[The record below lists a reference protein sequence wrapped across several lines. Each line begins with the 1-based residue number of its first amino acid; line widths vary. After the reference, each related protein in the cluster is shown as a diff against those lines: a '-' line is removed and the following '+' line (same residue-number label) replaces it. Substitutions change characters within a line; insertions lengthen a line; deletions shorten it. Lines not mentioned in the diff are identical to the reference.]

1 MASQSAEPQLSFT
14 EEDWARVERDTM
26 AWWAGELE
34 RPLVWLVGRDPAA
47 GTVDRQE
54 PRHRYLSNYPLD
66 MPAEVIVGEYEA
78 VFSAARFYGDAF
90 PAWWVNFGPGIMA
103 GFLGAL
109 VHSVQDPQET
119 VWFTPPDVGPADGN
133 PAVPGD
139 QSRAVPESGIPIE
152 QLVLAY
158 DRNNVWWRR
167 VQDVTRAMIARWDG
181 RLAVGMTDLGGNLD
195 ILASFRGTEG
205 LLYDVMDAP
214 EAVERRAAE
223 MTALWL
229 RYYDEL
235 DAIIRPSCRGTTC
248 WSPIWSRGKTYML
261 QCDFSYMISPAM
273 FERFVLPDL
282 VACCE
287 HLDHGFYHLDGK
299 GEIPHLDML
308 LSIERLR
315 GIQWIP
321 GDGQPPPEAW
331 LQLLKRIRD
340 GGKLCQVFVTAE
352 GARTIVRNLGG
363 KGFLLAINEDG
374 AAFADPE
381 QAQAFLGVLAEEDI
395 SRGAR
400 D

>member
-1 MASQSAEPQLSFT
+1 MAPQSAASQLSFT
-14 EEDWARVERDTM
+14 GEDWARVERDAM
-26 AWWAGELE
+26 AWWAGDLE

-47 GTVDRQE
+47 EAPGRQR
-54 PRHRYLSNYPLD
+54 PRFRYLSNYPLD
-66 MPAEVIVGEYEA
+66 TPVEAIVDEYELA
-78 VFSAARFYGDAF
+78 YAATRFYGDAF

-103 GFLGAL
+103 GFLGAH
-109 VHSVQDPQET
+109 VHSVHEPQET
-119 VWFTPPDVGPADGN
+119 VWFTPPETDRNGA
-133 PAVPGD
+133 ASVPL
-139 QSRAVPESGIPIE
+139 EH
-152 QLVLAY
+152 LVLAY
-158 DRNNVWWRR
+158 DADNVWWRR
-167 VQDVTRAMIARWDG
+167 VQAVTAAMIERWDG

-214 EAVERRAAE
+214 EVVERRAAE
-223 MTALWL
+223 VTALWL

-282 VACCE
+282 TACCE

-308 LSIERLR
+308 MSIERLR

-331 LQLLKRIRD
+331 LPLLKRIRD
-340 GGKLCQVFVTAE
+340 GGKLCQVFVSAE

-363 KGFLLAINEDG
+363 RGFLLAINEDG
-374 AAFADPE
+374 GAFADPE
-381 QAQAFLGVLAEEDI
+381 QAQAFLDTLAEEDI
-395 SRGAR
+395 SRRAPISR
-400 D
+400 STRLF

>member
-1 MASQSAEPQLSFT
+1 MAPRSAEPQLRFT

-34 RPLVWLVGRDPAA
+34 RPLVWLVGRDPTAEVP
-47 GTVDRQE
+47 GRQR
-54 PRHRYLSNYPLD
+54 PRYRYLSNYPLD
-66 MPAEVIVGEYEA
+66 MPAEAIVDEYEPA
-78 VFSAARFYGDAF
+78 YAAARFYGDAF
-90 PAWWVNFGPGIMA
+90 PAWWTNFGPGIMA
-103 GFLGAL
+103 GFLGAQ
-109 VHSVQDPQET
+109 VHSVHEPQET
-119 VWFTPPDVGPADGN
+119 VWFTPPDGRPGWS
-133 PAVPGD
+133 PAVPG
-139 QSRAVPESGIPIE
+139 RGIPID
-152 QLVLAY
+152 QLVPAY
-158 DRNNVWWRR
+158 QADNPWWRR
-167 VQDVTRAMIARWDG
+167 VQDVTRAMVERWDG

-214 EAVERRAAE
+214 EEVERRAGE
-223 MTALWL
+223 VTALWL

-235 DAIIRPSCRGTTC
+235 DAIIRAPCRGTTC
-248 WSPIWSRGKTYML
+248 WSPIWSTGKTYML

-282 VACCE
+282 TACCA

-331 LQLLKRIRD
+331 LPLLKRIRD
-340 GGKLCQVFVTAE
+340 GNKLCQVFVSAE

-374 AAFADPE
+374 AEFADPE
-381 QAQAFLGVLAEEDI
+381 RAQAFLDVLAKEDI
-395 SRGAR
+395 FRGAR
-400 D
+400 S